1 MSGSRSATRAPRLPP
16 RRRAERAERDKGA
29 TRPRSRPHPSPSPD
43 RVRARP
49 PLPPEAAAPF
59 LAKRV
64 KPTCAGPSRIAAS
77 AAHRCRPRRGSSR
90 RPSRRACASTRA
102 GAPTIS
108 EPSGNS
114 LPSVT
119 SAPAPTSEFFPI
131 VAPLSRIAPMPIR
144 LLSPTL
150 APCRMTLWPITQ
162 SRPITI
168 GKPGSVCSV
177 ALSWI
182 CERSP
187 SSIHSLSPR
196 STEPNQT
203 LASVLSRTRP
213 ITVAVS
219 AIQ

>member
-1 MSGSRSATRAPRLPP
+1 
-16 RRRAERAERDKGA
+16 
-29 TRPRSRPHPSPSPD
+29 
-43 RVRARP
+43 
-49 PLPPEAAAPF
+49 
-59 LAKRV
+59 
-64 KPTCAGPSRIAAS
+64 
-77 AAHRCRPRRGSSR
+77 
-90 RPSRRACASTRA
+90 
-102 GAPTIS
+102 
-108 EPSGNS
+108 
-114 LPSVT
+114 
-119 SAPAPTSEFFPI
+119 
-131 VAPLSRIAPMPIR
+131 MPIR

-168 GKPGSVCSV
+168 GNPGSVCSV

-196 STEPNQT
+196 STEPNQM
-203 LASVLSRTRP
+203 LASVFSRTRP